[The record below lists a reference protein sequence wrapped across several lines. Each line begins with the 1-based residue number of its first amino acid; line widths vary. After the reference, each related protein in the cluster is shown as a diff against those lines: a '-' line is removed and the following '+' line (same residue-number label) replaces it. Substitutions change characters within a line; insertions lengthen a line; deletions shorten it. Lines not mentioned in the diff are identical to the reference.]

1 MRMEWDVQNKQDKRK
16 KWSTSW
22 QKVKSCGATG
32 AGRESQPGGGGL
44 RERRGPA
51 FSLPVWS
58 HNLILISSC
67 PGLPSLLQLNVSFA
81 PWLFLASFSSPEG
94 LKIMFSV
101 LTHLAS
107 RLRLISPVSGHV
119 CSFHRAT
126 FHGMKGSLFF
136 VVPPKESFLFL
147 VANEDSLKSV
157 EFAGVCSYG
166 FSFLRN
172 CYIASKCTWMCNN
185 VFYLTTQEV

>member
-1 MRMEWDVQNKQDKRK
+1 MEWDVQNKQDKRK
-16 KWSTSW
+16 RLSTSW

-32 AGRESQPGGGGL
+32 GAGARESQPGGAGL
-44 RERRGPA
+44 RERQGPA
-51 FSLPVWS
+51 FSLPVWP

-67 PGLPSLLQLNVSFA
+67 PGLPSHLHLNVSFA

-107 RLRLISPVSGHV
+107 RLRLISPVSGHI
-119 CSFHRAT
+119 CSFHRAN

-136 VVPPKESFLFL
+136 VVPSKESFLFL
-147 VANEDSLKSV
+147 FANEDSLKSV
-157 EFAGVCSYG
+157 AFAGVCSYG

-172 CYIASKCTWMCNN
+172 CYHC
-185 VFYLTTQEV
+185 F